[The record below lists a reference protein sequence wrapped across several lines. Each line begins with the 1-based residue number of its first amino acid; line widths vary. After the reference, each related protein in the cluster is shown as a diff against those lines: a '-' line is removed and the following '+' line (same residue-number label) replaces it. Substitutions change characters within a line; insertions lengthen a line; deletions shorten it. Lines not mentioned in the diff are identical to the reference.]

1 MRQLWDLRLGR
12 LLGYLYKQVVELV
25 PGLTPRLSALL
36 VGWLRGLPA
45 ACSAGPAVCP
55 AGWLADWLPVCP
67 AGWLLGW
74 LPAATTAA
82 AAAGEYKHTQVCK
95 LSCSKKEFC
104 YIDITIYKNLSNVY
118 ITFRMVVYMSM

>member
-95 LSCSKKEFC
+95 LSCSKKGVLLHR
-104 YIDITIYKNLSNVY
+104 YNNI
-118 ITFRMVVYMSM
+118 